1 MIIELVTSEFSNES
15 SKTITFS
22 SNFTKIPKVIA
33 NTKGATD
40 SNYNVFIEAVTR
52 TSVTIGISQAYTGT
66 VSIHAIGS

>member
-1 MIIELVTSEFSNES
+1 MIIETIESTFTSES
-15 SKTITFS
+15 SKIITFS

-52 TSVTIGISQAYTGT
+52 TSVTIGISQVYTGT

>member
-1 MIIELVTSEFSNES
+1 MKVQRLSLFQVIL
-15 SKTITFS
+15 
-22 SNFTKIPKVIA
+22 KIPKVIA

-52 TSVTIGISQAYTGT
+52 TSVTIGISQVYTGT